1 MSNNVTDLM
10 VWIDTETFGLEAS
23 DHMLEIG
30 LRVTDSELVEITRK
44 TALLWS
50 PYHKRQF
57 EALDKESWVYK
68 QHTASGLFFDAE
80 VYGESYPE
88 TEDDLITWITQVF
101 RQFGC
106 DLSSTPLSGSTVGFD
121 RKVLSRYMPTL
132 YKMFHYRSIDIST
145 LKELCKLRS
154 PELYAKQDLQPK
166 KLHRV
171 QADLGDTILEA
182 GWYFDNFLY

>member
-30 LRVTDSELVEITRK
+30 LRVTDSELVEIYRT
-44 TALLWS
+44 TELCWS
-50 PYHKRQF
+50 PYHEQQLKT
-57 EALDKESWVYK
+57 LDRESWVYK
-68 QHTASGLFFDAE
+68 QHTASGLFFDAQTHGLHYAKAE
-80 VYGESYPE
+80 EK
-88 TEDDLITWITQVF
+88 LMLRITGVF
-101 RQFGC
+101 KQFSC

-121 RKVLSRYMPTL
+121 RKVISRHMPML
-132 YKMFHYRSIDIST
+132 HRLFHYRSIDIST

-154 PELYAKQDLQPK
+154 PELYAKQDLHPK

-171 QADLGDTILEA
+171 QADLGDTISEA